1 MNLKQFILL
10 NEGGN
15 VSFGKYSAETLDLTQ
30 VERDTLVPL
39 LKELL
44 KKVALKFKQLE
55 KEELWTSDVL
65 EQNKFLSGSAKH
77 LFDLENIPSNEFKK
91 FKPLVGDIDLK
102 VNQKHRQLVKDFL
115 SKIKKDPVAVEDISL
130 TLIDFKESN
139 FQYITLWTL
148 KSKEHQYN
156 LQLDWQLVEFD
167 KNNKPSEFAEFFH
180 SSHWTDL
187 TNKIK
192 GVFHKLLLRAITS
205 ANTWTVRIK
214 TRNGVSDRVTEK
226 TYSISTK
233 GLRPTFEIIDT
244 DNSGLP
250 IVKKLNS
257 ATADYEQDLSIIF
270 TKLFVNVK
278 TPISKTKLKK
288 LDSFVGLV
296 ELIKTYHTEQQ
307 QTILAKRFI
316 DLVYDTTRYPLY
328 VRDFSRDRI
337 EKETAINYLI
347 NHLDKPIQQDL
358 TAYSL
363 DQQSIYEEKLYPSDL
378 NTRQEHS

>member
-1 MNLKQFILL
+1 MNFKQFILL